1 MPCPRREPPSASCAS
16 SPGQSLI
23 PLQQRGLAELAAED
37 WQQAIPQH
45 HYSLGE
51 IAGALILLLK
61 CRGSLRGSALALG
74 LLSRLLGCG
83 PSIPSPTTVRT
94 WLLRVGL
101 FQLQRPLEH
110 AEDWVWIVD
119 HTVQIGEL
127 KCMLVVGLRLS
138 VWQEQPDR
146 RLSYED
152 VDLIGLWPVR
162 SSTGEVVDEQLESAI
177 ARTGLP
183 RLIVS
188 DDGRDLHRG
197 LALFQ
202 ARHAGQAPDWI
213 YDIKHKT
220 ASLLKR
226 ELEHDPVW
234 TAFAQRGNQMKR
246 QVQQTEL
253 AFLNPPQQRGKAR
266 YMSVDSLVAWGVK
279 ALGWLDNPRPTGR
292 DLDEERIEA
301 KLAWLRDYREPL
313 QNWQQA
319 MSVIGT
325 VETLVREEGYH
336 TGSVAQLAERLPTV
350 EPGSLAER
358 LSEQLTVFVGEQ
370 AALAHAG
377 ERLPGSSEVL
387 ESIIGKYKRLQGE
400 GGQFGVT
407 GMVLSVGAFVG
418 RLTLESIHTALTS
431 ISRLA
436 LRAWEETHLEAT
448 IQSQRKQAFP
458 SPPRG
463 TKTGTQQ
470 LAIVDTN

>member
-1 MPCPRREPPSASCAS
+1 MV
-16 SPGQSLI
+16 
-23 PLQQRGLAELAAED
+23 PLHQRGLAELISTD
-37 WQQAIPQH
+37 WQQEVPHH

-51 IAGALILLLK
+51 IAGALVLLLG
-61 CRGSLRGSALALG
+61 CRGSLRGSALTLG
-74 LLSRLLGCG
+74 LLSRLLGFG
-83 PSIPSPTTVRT
+83 PDIPSPTTVRT
-94 WLLRVGL
+94 WLLRIGL
-101 FQLQRPLEH
+101 YQLQRPLEQ
-110 AEDWVWIVD
+110 ADDWVWIVD

-127 KCMLVVGLRLS
+127 KCMLVVGLRLLA
-138 VWQEQPDR
+138 WQEQADR

-162 SSTGEVVDEQLESAI
+162 SSTGEVVAEQLESAV

-183 RLIVS
+183 RLILS

-202 ARHAGQAPDWI
+202 ARHAEAAQAPDWI

-226 ELEHDPVW
+226 ELEQDPVW
-234 TAFAQRGNQMKR
+234 TAFAQSANQMKR

-253 AFLNPPQQRGKAR
+253 AFFNPPQQRGKAR
-266 YMSVDSLVAWGVK
+266 YMSVDSLVAWGGKV
-279 ALGWLDNPRPTGR
+279 LQWLDNPRPTGR
-292 DLDEERIEA
+292 DLDEERIEG

-313 QNWQQA
+313 RNWQQA
-319 MSVIGT
+319 MAVIGT
-325 VETLVREEGYH
+325 VETLVRQEGYH
-336 TGSVAQLAERLPTV
+336 AASAAELAERLPTV

-358 LSEQLTVFVGEQ
+358 LSKQLTAFVSQQ
-370 AALAHAG
+370 AGLARAG

-407 GMVLSVGAFVG
+407 AMVLSIGAFVG
-418 RLTLESIHTALTS
+418 RLTLAGIHAALTS
-431 ISRLA
+431 ISGLA
-436 LRAWEETHLEAT
+436 LQAWEKAQLETT

-463 TKTGTQQ
+463 TKTGTKP
-470 LAIVDTN
+470 LALTHAN

>member
-1 MPCPRREPPSASCAS
+1 MPH
-16 SPGQSLI
+16 
-23 PLQQRGLAELAAED
+23 
-37 WQQAIPQH
+37 H
-45 HYSLGE
+45 HYSLGQ
-51 IAGALILLLK
+51 IAGTLALLLN
-61 CRGSLRGSALALG
+61 CRGSLRGSASGLG
-74 LLSRLLGCG
+74 LLDRLLGNAE
-83 PSIPSPTTVRT
+83 SIPSPTTVRT
-94 WLLRVGL
+94 WLLRIGL
-101 FQLQRPLEH
+101 YQLQRPLEH
-110 AEDWVWIVD
+110 ADDWVWIVD

-138 VWQEQPDR
+138 AWQEQTDR

-162 SSTGEVVDEQLESAI
+162 TSTGEVVDEQLQSAI

-183 RLIVS
+183 RLVIS

-202 ARHAGQAPDWI
+202 ERHAEEASGQAPDWI

-226 ELEHDPVW
+226 ELARDPVW
-234 TAFAQRGNQMKR
+234 TAFAQRANQMKR

-266 YMSVDSLVAWGVK
+266 YMNVDTLVAWGAK
-279 ALGWLDNPRPTGR
+279 ALSWLDEPRPTGR
-292 DLDEERIEA
+292 ELDAERIEA

-319 MSVIGT
+319 MSVIAT
-325 VETLVREEGYH
+325 VETLVRREGYH
-336 TGSVAQLAERLPTV
+336 AGSAAELRKRLPLV
-350 EPGSLAER
+350 EPDSLAAR
-358 LSEQLTVFVGEQ
+358 LSVQLSAFVHEQ
-370 AALAHAG
+370 AARAGEG

-400 GGQFGVT
+400 CGQFGVT

-418 RLTLESIHTALTS
+418 RLTLEGIHTALTT
-431 ISRLA
+431 ISGVA
-436 LRAWEETHLEAT
+436 LRAWEETHLGVT

-458 SPPRG
+458 HPPRG
-463 TKTGTQQ
+463 TKPGTNQ
-470 LAIVDTN
+470 LALTATN